1 MPVLCCR
8 RFLNR
13 LLGMHVSRQAL
24 LFGYFSCT
32 LAAEIQAAKADGRYF
47 EGVSDLSGSNIARAA
62 EPQVS
67 PLNLP
72 CPNSCLLS
80 AASSFYFMQ
89 AAAIGVLHVQAFEA

>member
-1 MPVLCCR
+1 MQ
-8 RFLNR
+8 
-13 LLGMHVSRQAL
+13 VSRQAL

-72 CPNSCLLS
+72 CYPNLCLLP
-80 AASSFYFMQ
+80 AASF
-89 AAAIGVLHVQAFEA
+89 V